1 MIFEV
6 SVPYISGFL
15 LVGYWCLRL
24 SPYGVSKGD
33 KIAFVLVALL
43 FLIIPSIA
51 FLFPNVTIEK
61 LFFALSFLFFIAFTV
76 GLAPNISLHHLK
88 KWIIVELLLE
98 VVISLSITIYFQLPP
113 R

>member
-1 MIFEV
+1 MTFEV
-6 SVPYISGFL
+6 SAPYISGFL

-33 KIAFVLVALL
+33 KIALVLIALL

-51 FLFPNVTIEK
+51 FLFPNITIEK

-76 GLAPNISLHHLK
+76 GLAPNISFQNIQ
-88 KWIIVELLLE
+88 KWAIVGLLLE
-98 VVISLSITIYFQLPP
+98 LVISLSITIYFQLPP